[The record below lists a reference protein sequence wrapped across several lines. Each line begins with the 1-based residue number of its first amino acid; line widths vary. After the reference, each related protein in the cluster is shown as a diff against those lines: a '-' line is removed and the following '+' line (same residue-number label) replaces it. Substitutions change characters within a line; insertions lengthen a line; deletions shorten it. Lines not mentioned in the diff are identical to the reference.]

1 MSLHAGRTISTT
13 TSAVFGGVLW
23 LAFVVW
29 RVTDFRTLAWS
40 TALLGFAALVLVPL
54 LLDLIRLDGEKAVV
68 LPKIFRAVRGLQFP
82 AAGLLLASCIVP
94 GGRAAALL
102 ASPWIALTAM
112 LAGMGAYRLLR
123 RGFQPLG
130 SLCQDAGLIFIA
142 VGGAWTLAD
151 RLGLHPLG
159 FGTDIVQLTA
169 VHFHFAGL
177 VLPVVTG
184 LVVRE
189 FPSSRIAT
197 IAGWGVLAGVPLV
210 AVGITS
216 SQLGQTHALE
226 FFAALVLAG
235 SAMIVAC
242 FQLRL
247 VTETRWPLKVRMW
260 WSIAGFSLVFGM
272 SLALLY
278 AARPYFAPLPWLDLP
293 WMRALHGTV
302 NALGFAFCAL
312 LGWRLARSEVSR

>member
-1 MSLHAGRTISTT
+1 MSGVI
-13 TSAVFGGVLW
+13 GGALW

-29 RVTDFRTLAWS
+29 RVTDFKTLAWS
-40 TALLGFAALVLVPL
+40 TALLGFAALVLMPL
-54 LLDLIRLDGEKAVV
+54 LLDLIRLDCETTPR
-68 LPKIFRAVRGLQFP
+68 LLRIFRAVRALQFP
-82 AAGLLLASCIVP
+82 AAALLLASCILP
-94 GGRAAALL
+94 GGWAAALL
-102 ASPWIALTAM
+102 ASPWIVLTAM
-112 LAGMGAYRLLR
+112 LAGIGGYRLLR
-123 RGFQPLG
+123 HGFQPLG

-142 VGGAWTLAD
+142 VGGVWTLAD

-177 VLPVVTG
+177 VLPVMTG
-184 LVVRE
+184 LIVQE
-189 FPSSRIAT
+189 FPSSRVAT

-235 SAMIVAC
+235 SAMIVAF

-247 VTETRWPLKVRMW
+247 AAEIRWPLKVRMW
-260 WSIAGFSLVFGM
+260 WGAAGFSLIFGM

-293 WMRALHGTV
+293 WMRALHGTA
-302 NALGFAFCAL
+302 NALGFAFCSL
-312 LGWRLARSEVSR
+312 VGWRLARPEVSR